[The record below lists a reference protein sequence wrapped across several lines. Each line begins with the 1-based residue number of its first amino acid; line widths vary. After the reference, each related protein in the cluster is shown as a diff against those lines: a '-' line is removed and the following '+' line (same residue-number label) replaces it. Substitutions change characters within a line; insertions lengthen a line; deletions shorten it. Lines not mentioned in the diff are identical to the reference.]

1 MFWVEDCLGESMMER
16 QWIGL
21 DQFIGSNNYFWPLLN
36 DKSKIG
42 TVSSAIYNP
51 RLKKN
56 IALGMVKLKFTE
68 IGTKLIV
75 DKLGEV
81 RNCYVVSVPFN
92 TKNQMNY

>member
-1 MFWVEDCLGESMMER
+1 
-16 QWIGL
+16 
-21 DQFIGSNNYFWPLLN
+21 
-36 DKSKIG
+36 
-42 TVSSAIYNP
+42 
-51 RLKKN
+51 
-56 IALGMVKLKFTE
+56 MVKLKFTE